1 MANIKRF
8 EGAGRV
14 VLSNGA
20 RMSYQAFRE
29 SMAEMFPAPSLPP
42 SRIDNPDLGELADE
56 VEDLKQR
63 FTYLEKRV
71 EPALAL
77 KRAQR
82 DKASG
87 RLISEAPATVTH
99 HSSESELWR

>member
-1 MANIKRF
+1 MAYIRKF

-29 SMAEMFPAPSLPP
+29 SMAEMFPAPSQPQ
-42 SRIDNPDLGELADE
+42 SRQDSADLEELAEE
-56 VEDLKQR
+56 VGNLKEQFSHFER
-63 FTYLEKRV
+63 RV

-87 RLISEAPATVTH
+87 RLFNETPATVTH
-99 HSSESELWR
+99 HSAEGELWK